1 MPKISIGYGLKQ
13 LITCKIK
20 RFCQQHM
27 VTHTERDHH
36 AVVEH
41 AVRNMLQHFEDYSNC
56 SCLIFSVPAKVTNI
70 TGLKTVQEG
79 SNLLLTCKTSGKPAP
94 NITWTKEKL
103 VLQGNTESLQ
113 QGARLNIR
121 NIGRN
126 ESGTFYCKAYNGFG
140 NPDSQAVDVD
150 VTCKLHIACL
160 FTVYYV
166 PIIMLYIIDLS
177 TCRCFHE
184 CVPLCMF

>member
-56 SCLIFSVPAKVTNI
+56 SCLIFSVPALTMIIGILCIDKMHVSI
-70 TGLKTVQEG
+70 TL
-79 SNLLLTCKTSGKPAP
+79 
-94 NITWTKEKL
+94 
-103 VLQGNTESLQ
+103 
-113 QGARLNIR
+113 
-121 NIGRN
+121 
-126 ESGTFYCKAYNGFG
+126 
-140 NPDSQAVDVD
+140 
-150 VTCKLHIACL
+150 
-160 FTVYYV
+160 
-166 PIIMLYIIDLS
+166 
-177 TCRCFHE
+177 
-184 CVPLCMF
+184 